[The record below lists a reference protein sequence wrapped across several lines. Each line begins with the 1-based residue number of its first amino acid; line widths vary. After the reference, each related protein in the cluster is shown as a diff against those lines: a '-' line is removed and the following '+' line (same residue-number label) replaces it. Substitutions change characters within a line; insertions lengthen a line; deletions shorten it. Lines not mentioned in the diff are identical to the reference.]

1 MYLLLM
7 ILFTFIYGFK
17 AINVWMSQIYQI
29 IPLAM
34 KNTNEF
40 VGCNGITYDNDYYAE
55 KLGVNESTEVE
66 CNHILD

>member
-1 MYLLLM
+1 M
-7 ILFTFIYGFK
+7 ILFIFIYGCK
-17 AINVWMSQIYQI
+17 AIIVWMNQIYQI

-34 KNTNEF
+34 KNTNGF